1 MWYLIQAI
9 IDLCRSLNWV
19 CDWTVYM
26 LWIWEDL
33 VKWLYSVSQELLQH
47 YCWSQDSTV
56 SVVSRPTGWTYKKFG
71 FDPWQ
76 VQESNCFSEAS
87 RSCLV
92 LSQYPIQKL
101 PDLLWGPPNVLFSGV
116 LGGCI
121 PCNKETM
128 AWSWPLTLSVAK
140 VKNQWRSASTPL
152 YAFVHLWEQFCLLLH
167 HYALLIPWLIFI
179 TFLFTWGNICVRDTA
194 ECVKHVICVE

>member
-33 VKWLYSVSQELLQH
+33 VKWLYSASQELLHH

-56 SVVSRPTGWTYKKFG
+56 SVVSRPRAGHTRNLGLIPGRCKRLI
-71 FDPWQ
+71 
-76 VQESNCFSEAS
+76 AS
-87 RSCLV
+87 
-92 LSQYPIQKL
+92 QKL
-101 PDLLWGPPNVLFSGV
+101 PDLLWGPPSVLLKTSRSSLGPTQCPIQWGTW
-116 LGGCI
+116 GGCI
-121 PCNKETM
+121 PCDKETM
-128 AWSWPLTLSVAK
+128 AWSWPLTLSVAE
-140 VKNQWRSASTPL
+140 VKNEWRSASTPL

-167 HYALLIPWLIFI
+167 RYALLIPWLIFVNC
-179 TFLFTWGNICVRDTA
+179 LFTWGSICAHDTA
-194 ECVKHVICVE
+194 ECVKRVICVE